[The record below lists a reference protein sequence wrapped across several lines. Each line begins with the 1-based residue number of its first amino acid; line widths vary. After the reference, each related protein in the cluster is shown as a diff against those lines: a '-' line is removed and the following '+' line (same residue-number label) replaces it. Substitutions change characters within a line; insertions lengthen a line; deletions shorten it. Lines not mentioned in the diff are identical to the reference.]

1 MVSNVSV
8 PRIKILPCETF
19 YRRSLS
25 FGLAAFRHRLQY
37 ILILSS
43 AAIKTIFP
51 GCNPIPWQT
60 LSGLGTSFAWC
71 IHCNIYKELCE
82 VCFFQLQ
89 LAFFRSCSVL
99 NIALVRTSAT
109 FHAQSSV
116 HEECHVFAA
125 ASGLMV
131 HICTFCSFFP
141 HNFASLQIVPTSFLF
156 FFPILHYDGPYNSF
170 PCLYSYFFPNHA
182 QWYQTFPF
190 QG

>member
-25 FGLAAFRHRLQY
+25 FGLAAFRHRLRY

-43 AAIKTIFP
+43 AAWVLIAIKTIFP
-51 GCNPIPWQT
+51 NCNPIPWQT
-60 LSGLGTSFAWC
+60 LSGNWITSFAWC
-71 IHCNIYKELCE
+71 HTLQWRLFLPTI
-82 VCFFQLQ
+82 Q

-131 HICTFCSFFP
+131 H
-141 HNFASLQIVPTSFLF
+141 TSFLF
-156 FFPILHYDGPYNSF
+156 FLPIISLHCKLFLQVFFSSF
-170 PCLYSYFFPNHA
+170 SSNLRLWWSL
-182 QWYQTFPF
+182 
-190 QG
+190 